1 MEGKDMRIA
10 IVGAGAAGLAAG
22 RTLAG
27 QGHEVVVYEKS
38 RGLGG
43 RAATRRT
50 HDCALDH
57 GAQYLTLPDDLP
69 TLRRL
74 VLEEL
79 PRDGLVDIGRPVY
92 TFDTDGRVEPGDA
105 ARNAAPKWTYEAGLT
120 TLGKYLATGLE
131 VRRVTRVTRLER
143 LSIGYRLVGEAGA
156 TVGEADRAVVAIPA
170 PQAADLLRASAIDTD
185 RHAVVLSHLEQATYQ
200 PMFTFLFGYR
210 QPPAGTVYAGGAPD
224 DPRPYYAL
232 VNTDRGH
239 DISWLAIENDKGP
252 SRAPSGVLALVA
264 QMAVPF
270 SERHYDDPPAEL
282 AAIADRQ
289 VRELL
294 DVDLGAPLWRD
305 HARWRYAKPAGT
317 VDVATLN
324 RDHDGLFFAGD
335 YTSGWRLSLALQN
348 GLDVAR
354 MVADA

>member
-1 MEGKDMRIA
+1 MRIA

-22 RTLAG
+22 RTLTG

-38 RGLGG
+38 NGLGG
-43 RAATRRT
+43 RAATRRA
-50 HDCALDH
+50 HDCVLDH

-69 TLRRL
+69 ALRRL

-79 PRDGLVDIGRPVY
+79 PRDGLRDIGRPIY
-92 TFDTDGRVEPGDA
+92 TFDKDGRVEPGDE

-120 TLGKYLATGLE
+120 TLGKYLAAGLE
-131 VRRVTRVTRLER
+131 VRRKTRVTRLER
-143 LSIGYRLVGEAGA
+143 LSVGYRLFDEAGA
-156 TVGEADRAVVAIPA
+156 TVGEADRVLVAIPA
-170 PQAADLLRASAIDTD
+170 PQAADLLRASVIDAD
-185 RHAVVLSHLEQATYQ
+185 RRATALSHLERATYK
-200 PMFTFLFGYR
+200 PMFTFMFGYR
-210 QPPAGTVYAGGAPD
+210 QPPAGTIYAGGAPA

-239 DISWLAIENDKGP
+239 DISWLAVENDKGP

-270 SERHYDDPPAEL
+270 SEARYDDPPDEL

-294 DVDLGAPLWRD
+294 GVDLGPPLWHD

-317 VDVATLN
+317 TDLATLN
-324 RDHDGLFFAGD
+324 HDHDGLFFAGD
-335 YTSGWRLSLALQN
+335 YTTGWRLHLALQN
-348 GLDVAR
+348 GLDIAPLVANE
-354 MVADA
+354 